1 MDIDE
6 WVRQVEAQDQTMSK
20 LSQMMTSATPYLGSR
35 LVELR
40 NFAQSPQYEVLR
52 QKVESGSGVALDGL
66 FDDRGYLKKLKAQK
80 KGAPA
85 AAEGTGVKPPP
96 APAPKVRM
104 LEGSCPKCRA
114 PFAFRLVALPDK
126 PWLDIPCKTC
136 GGKFRLKL
144 DGIK

>member
-1 MDIDE
+1 
-6 WVRQVEAQDQTMSK
+6 VET
-20 LSQMMTSATPYLGSR
+20 
-35 LVELR
+35 
-40 NFAQSPQYEVLR
+40 
-52 QKVESGSGVALDGL
+52 GSGVALDGL
-66 FDDRGYLKKLKAQK
+66 FDERGYLKKFKTQK

-85 AAEGTGVKPPP
+85 AARGTGVKPLPASAPPHVLAPADAAKAPP
-96 APAPKVRM
+96 APVPAAKVRM